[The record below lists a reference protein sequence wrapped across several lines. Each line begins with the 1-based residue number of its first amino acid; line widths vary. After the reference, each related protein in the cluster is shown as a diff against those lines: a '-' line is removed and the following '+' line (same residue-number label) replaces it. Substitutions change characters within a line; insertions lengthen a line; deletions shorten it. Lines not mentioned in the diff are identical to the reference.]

1 MANIT
6 NADGT
11 LTLKGD
17 WQQGDIDLFLPVLK
31 SWSFDGQY
39 GIQQCDTPSCERR
52 KVSFSGCGRWDF
64 GGTLES
70 FHEWTLD
77 WIQNHGPLTQDQYDT
92 FLQDMAEKDLRI
104 EVEFEEDGNEDCE
117 EGAGFFFSNGENLCF
132 ILVSHQG
139 IEKDW
144 KELGKECF
152 DAAVAF
158 FQTFTQDAPAR
169 LMGKWVK
176 QYICPSEAYL
186 EYDSS
191 QPDDQVYDFLEEYLS
206 TEEDFPTGAFF
217 CDELLFDALKSRTPL
232 KEDGRLEQVY
242 RYMDD
247 EFGIDCEAELPDD
260 FDKGSL
266 EEQESDEDFDRWY
279 QQL

>member
-6 NADGT
+6 TAEGS
-11 LTLKGD
+11 LTLVGN
-17 WQQGDIDLFLPVLK
+17 WQQEDIDLFLPVLK
-31 SWSFDGQY
+31 SWSFYGQY
-39 GIQQCDTPSCERR
+39 GIQRCDTPSCQRR

-77 WIQNHGPLTQDQYDT
+77 WIQNHGPLTQDQYDA

-117 EGAGFFFSNGENLCF
+117 EGKGLFFSDGERLGFVLTFCR
-132 ILVSHQG
+132 G
-139 IEKDW
+139 IEMDW
-144 KELGKECF
+144 KELGKKCF

-158 FQTFTQDAPAR
+158 FRTFTQAAPKR

-176 QYICPSEAYL
+176 EYIRPSDAYL
-186 EYDSS
+186 DYDSS
-191 QPDDQVYDFLEEYLS
+191 QPDDQVYDFLEEQFS
-206 TEEDFPTGAFF
+206 DDAFF
-217 CDELLFDALKSRTPL
+217 YDEVLFNALKSRTPL
-232 KEDGRLEQVY
+232 KEDERLEQVY
-242 RYMDD
+242 RYLDD
-247 EFGIDCEAELPDD
+247 EFGIDYKAELPDN
-260 FDKGSL
+260 FDKNL
-266 EEQESDEDFDRWY
+266 LKEQESDEYFDRWY

>member
-6 NADGT
+6 TAEGS
-11 LTLKGD
+11 LTLVGN
-17 WQQGDIDLFLPVLK
+17 WQQEDIDLFLPVLK
-31 SWSFDGQY
+31 SWSFYGQY
-39 GIQQCDTPSCERR
+39 GIQRCDTPSCQRR

-77 WIQNHGPLTQDQYDT
+77 WIQNHGPLTQDQYDA

-117 EGAGFFFSNGENLCF
+117 EGKGLFFSDGERLGFVLTFCR
-132 ILVSHQG
+132 G
-139 IEKDW
+139 IEMDW
-144 KELGKECF
+144 KELGKKCF

-158 FQTFTQDAPAR
+158 FRTFTQAAPKR

-176 QYICPSEAYL
+176 EYIRPSDAYL
-186 EYDSS
+186 DYDSS
-191 QPDDQVYDFLEEYLS
+191 QPDDQVYDFLEEQFS
-206 TEEDFPTGAFF
+206 DDAFF
-217 CDELLFDALKSRTPL
+217 YDEVLFNALKSRTPL
-232 KEDGRLEQVY
+232 KEDERLEQVY
-242 RYMDD
+242 RYLDD
-247 EFGIDCEAELPDD
+247 EFGIEYKAELPDN
-260 FDKGSL
+260 FDKNL
-266 EEQESDEDFDRWY
+266 LKEQESDEDFDRWY

>member
-6 NADGT
+6 TAEGS
-11 LTLKGD
+11 LTLVGN
-17 WQQGDIDLFLPVLK
+17 WQQEDIDLFLPVLK
-31 SWSFDGQY
+31 SWSFYGQY
-39 GIQQCDTPSCERR
+39 GIQRCDTPSCQRR

-77 WIQNHGPLTQDQYDT
+77 WIQNHGPLTQDQYDA

-117 EGAGFFFSNGENLCF
+117 EGKGLFFSDGERLGFVLTFCR
-132 ILVSHQG
+132 G
-139 IEKDW
+139 IEMDW
-144 KELGKECF
+144 KELGKKCF

-158 FQTFTQDAPAR
+158 FRTFTQAAPKR

-176 QYICPSEAYL
+176 EYIRPSDAYL
-186 EYDSS
+186 DYDSS
-191 QPDDQVYDFLEEYLS
+191 QPDDQVYDFLEEQFS
-206 TEEDFPTGAFF
+206 DDAFF
-217 CDELLFDALKSRTPL
+217 YDEVLFNALKSRTPL
-232 KEDGRLEQVY
+232 KEDERLEQVY
-242 RYMDD
+242 RYLDD
-247 EFGIDCEAELPDD
+247 EFGIDYKAELPDN
-260 FDKGSL
+260 FDKNL
-266 EEQESDEDFDRWY
+266 LKEQESDEDFDRWY